1 MNKRATVAVL
11 LIFTGSAFGSF
22 QTIDFS
28 SSHNWRM
35 QDFGVTNAQHLPE
48 GNVVLGGVP
57 FSIPVGTNNVWYS
70 DEERPDPPP
79 YVLEI
84 VVNEYGIE
92 GVHTLINTGGGVTG
106 GPYVW
111 LEFFGT
117 NGAYYKKD
125 LYGDLDMRDY
135 YYNWYTNNIN
145 GTTTTNVFTYGAGYQ
160 DEVRLDKQWIDLPA
174 IFDAE
179 TLSNIR
185 LTDDGAPWPEQYPFL
200 AGVTV
205 EYIPEPATLALLA
218 VGGWLALL
226 RRSRIRGGGRS

>member
-1 MNKRATVAVL
+1 MKEAMIGVVL
-11 LIFTGSAFGSF
+11 IVTGSAFGSLF

-35 QDFGVTNAQHLPE
+35 QDFSVTNAPHLPE
-48 GNVVLGGVP
+48 GDVVLGGVP
-57 FSIPVGTNNVWYS
+57 FSIPSGTNNVWYS

-84 VVNEYGIE
+84 DVNEYGIE

-106 GPYVW
+106 GPYVR

-117 NGAYYKKD
+117 NGAYYQKD
-125 LYGDLDMRDY
+125 LYGDVDMRDY
-135 YYNWYTNNIN
+135 YYNWYTNDIN
-145 GTTTTNVFTYGAGYQ
+145 GTTTTNVFKYGSGYQ

-174 IFDAE
+174 IFDTE
-179 TLSNIR
+179 TLTHIR
-185 LTDDGAPWPEQYPFL
+185 LTDAGAPDPPGQYPFL

-205 EYIPEPATLALLA
+205 EIPEPATLSLLA
-218 VGGWLALL
+218 LGGVALI
-226 RRSRIRGGGRS
+226 RRRMQ